1 MIDAET
7 QERKKKK
14 LANLK
19 PVWPTEMHKGDAK
32 LEHKVRV
39 KWGVEILQ
47 EKLVSKCSFFLKFES
62 V

>member
-19 PVWPTEMHKGDAK
+19 PVWRTEMHKGDAK
-32 LEHKVRV
+32 LENKVRV
-39 KWGVEILQ
+39 KWRGEILQ
-47 EKLVSKCSFFLKFES
+47 EKFNVNVVSF
-62 V
+62 